1 MKIEYEATFINID
14 KDEVR
19 QKLKALGASLI
30 KPEFLQK
37 RVSFDLPSGHEK
49 KGAWLRVRDE
59 GGKNTLTLKIIDG
72 EKIEDQ
78 KEISLVIDS
87 LEEALELLT
96 VMGCRKKAYQESKRE
111 LWILDNVE
119 ITIDEWPY
127 LEPYVEVEGASE
139 QSVKDVSAK
148 LGFDY
153 SKALFCSV
161 DKLYEMKYG
170 IDREIVC
177 QNTER
182 ITFDDP
188 NPFINL

>member
-37 RVSFDLPSGHEK
+37 RVTFDLPSGHEM
-49 KGAWLRVRDE
+49 KGAWVRVRDE
-59 GGKNTLTLKIIDG
+59 GDKNTLTLKIIDG

-78 KEISLVIDS
+78 KEISLVIDNI
-87 LEEALELLT
+87 EEASELLS

-111 LWILDNVE
+111 LWILDDVE

-139 QSVKDVSAK
+139 QSVKDVSVK

-170 IDREIVC
+170 IDREIIC
-177 QNTER
+177 QNTKR
-182 ITFDDP
+182 ITFSDL